1 MKIQSRDNTHKK
13 DIVSNIFKKV
23 GVPSVYGMKL
33 IDDIILIMLSNV
45 LIKKSFKIK
54 NFGSFTLTKKKKRI
68 GRNPK
73 NEVNYEIL
81 ERNVLTFKAANELK
95 RKINIDAKK

>member
-13 DIVSNIFKKV
+13 DIASNIFKKV
-23 GVPSVYGMKL
+23 GVPSVYAMKL
-33 IDDIILIMLSNV
+33 IDDLIYIMISNV
-45 LIKKSFKIK
+45 IIKNTFKIK
-54 NFGSFTLTKKKKRI
+54 NRI

-73 NEVNYEIL
+73 NKVNYEIL

-95 RKINIDAKK
+95 KIINIDVKK

>member
-13 DIVSNIFKKV
+13 DIASNIFKKV
-23 GVPSVYGMKL
+23 GVPSVYAMKL
-33 IDDIILIMLSNV
+33 IDDLIYIMISNLIIKNT
-45 LIKKSFKIK
+45 FKIK
-54 NFGSFTLTKKKKRI
+54 NFGSFNLIKKKKRI

-73 NEVNYEIL
+73 NKVNYEIL

-95 RKINIDAKK
+95 KIINIDVKK

>member
-1 MKIQSRDNTHKK
+1 MKILSRDNTHKK
-13 DIVSNIFKKV
+13 DIVGNIFKKV
-23 GVPSVYGMKL
+23 GVPSVYAMKL
-33 IDDIILIMLSNV
+33 IDDLILIMLSNI

-73 NEVNYEIL
+73 NKVSYEIL

-95 RKINIDAKK
+95 RKINIDVKK

>member
-13 DIVSNIFKKV
+13 DIASNIFKKV
-23 GVPSVYGMKL
+23 GVPSVYA
-33 IDDIILIMLSNV
+33 NT
-45 LIKKSFKIK
+45 FKIK
-54 NFGSFTLTKKKKRI
+54 NFGSFNLIKKKKRI

-73 NEVNYEIL
+73 NKVNYEIL

-95 RKINIDAKK
+95 KIINIDVKK